1 MSSYTYA
8 ETFTRTHAKRLA
20 ARVTTDLRQCHLLYP
35 DPSESM
41 LEQYRAELEELI
53 AGNYVARYQFGYKRE
68 GRAVWSLRYIVGPD
82 GDLVSSGP
90 AGGVPAGIDVNGAT
104 FFNLLTF
111 SYHWAALDSAD
122 KQKVENLLPF
132 IRRWDSLPDDAL
144 GTWTRDRVYA
154 AGGVLLDRSIFR
166 SWL

>member
-35 DPSESM
+35 DPGESM

-53 AGNYVARYQFGYKRE
+53 AGNYVARYQFGYQRRN
-68 GRAVWSLRYIVGPD
+68 RAVWSLRYVVGPD

-90 AGGVPAGIDVNGAT
+90 AGGVPVGIDVTGAS
-104 FFNLLTF
+104 FFNFLTF
-111 SYHWAALDSAD
+111 SDSWAALGFAD
-122 KQKVENLLPF
+122 KKKIEGNLPF
-132 IRRWDSLPDDAL
+132 VRASGSLPDDSL
-144 GTWTRDRVYA
+144 GTWRRDRVYA
-154 AGGVLLDRSIFR
+154 AGGVLLDRALFR
-166 SWL
+166 SGP